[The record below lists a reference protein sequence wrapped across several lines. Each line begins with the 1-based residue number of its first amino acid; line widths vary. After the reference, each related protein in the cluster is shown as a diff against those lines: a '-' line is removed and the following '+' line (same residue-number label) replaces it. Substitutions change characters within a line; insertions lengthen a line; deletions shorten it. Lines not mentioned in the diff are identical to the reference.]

1 MTTRRQ
7 DEHGG
12 DEAEDH
18 AEPDYR
24 FTLANERTF
33 LAYIRTSLAL
43 LAGGIAVEQLIPPF
57 SVPGSRTVLS
67 VLLLGLA
74 SLLAGSSYLRW
85 RQTEQALRLQTRLPA
100 ARLPL
105 VLGAG
110 LLITSTAALILVVL
124 SATK

>member
-7 DEHGG
+7 DEHGD

-74 SLLAGSSYLRW
+74 SLVAGSSYLRW
-85 RQTEQALRLQTRLPA
+85 RQTEHALRLQTRLPA